1 MPEEI
6 KLSGG
11 TPFCPPGGTDTTGV
25 GIIDPDLDAE
35 PVAKPAEVT
44 EAEAAGEPELLP
56 PIAGADAGEGEGDN
70 VGMGIAPFARLLLLP
85 TPLLL
90 AGPAAAPLN

>member
-25 GIIDPDLDAE
+25 GILDAE

-56 PIAGADAGEGEGDN
+56 PIAGVCADADGGEGDN